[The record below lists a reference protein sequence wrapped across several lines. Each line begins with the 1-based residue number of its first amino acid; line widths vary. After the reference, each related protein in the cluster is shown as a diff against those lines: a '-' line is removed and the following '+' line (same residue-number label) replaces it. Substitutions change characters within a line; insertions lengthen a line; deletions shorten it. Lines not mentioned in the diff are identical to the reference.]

1 METDWNPLLNN
12 VYDIDHVYDV
22 WISQFRD
29 IVEKYIPLKF
39 ESGYY
44 RPTDK
49 PWMSGEVRRAIP
61 RRDRLLR
68 IHNTKRTVYSWESYR
83 RQRNFTTNAIRL
95 AKKRYYENVNKKLS
109 DPAINIKSW
118 WSLSKRLCGSMNV
131 SRIPTIVENDVLIT
145 DPKEKACIFNDY
157 FVAQSQLPGTSDST
171 IPPDLPLYQNAVFL
185 SNVQV
190 TEVEVLTLLQN

>member
-1 METDWNPLLNN
+1 MVT
-12 VYDIDHVYDV
+12 I
-22 WISQFRD
+22 
-29 IVEKYIPLKF
+29 
-39 ESGYY
+39 

-49 PWMSGEVRRAIP
+49 PWISGEVRRAI
-61 RRDRLLR
+61 RKRDRLLR
-68 IHNTKRTVYSWESYR
+68 IHNARQTAHSWESYR
-83 RQRNFTTNAIRL
+83 RQRNFATNVIRQ
-95 AKKRYYENVNKKLS
+95 AKKRYYQNVNKKLS

-145 DPKEKACIFNDY
+145 DSKEKACIFNDY
-157 FVAQSQLPGTSDST
+157 FVAQSQLPGSDSI

-190 TEVEVLTLLQN
+190 TELSRNFYSTALRRLNLRFPLDWILH